1 MAETVSSSG
10 REAVAGKVRAASAGP
25 MTAALRTAAVRSSAR
40 SQAERLLEAS
50 QREYDRR
57 HPLAADAALPT
68 LTSAPR
74 RAGEGRYPDSPD
86 RVLGWSLARSRVNI
100 PSWIGEGLTSGRTGN
115 DDCTRG
121 SVP

>member
-25 MTAALRTAAVRSSAR
+25 MT
-40 SQAERLLEAS
+40 
-50 QREYDRR
+50 
-57 HPLAADAALPT
+57 AALPT